1 MHPGRPR
8 IRGSSLKTGWWSCG
22 GRASVGFDAG
32 CRSANT
38 RGMETRAA
46 QVECVRQCVWSW
58 CGAAGVAGANGHV
71 CLPLEWTERQGHGTR
86 DVCTHR
92 RQAQGEIL
100 CADRA
105 GPVQGGRIVS
115 KPPAWKSYV
124 LIVRGQG
131 RVQAGAGVKWCRVRP
146 NTMVPFWSGWKLPNC
161 ARAHGGEACSC
172 VHQSAVTSRPMATAI
187 LGEVLPDARP
197 TRLLPSESWVQV
209 GEQAGPSTA
218 SIIAR
223 CLPR

>member
-1 MHPGRPR
+1 
-8 IRGSSLKTGWWSCG
+8 
-22 GRASVGFDAG
+22 
-32 CRSANT
+32 
-38 RGMETRAA
+38 METRAA

-161 ARAHGGEACSC
+161 ARAHGGEYC
-172 VHQSAVTSRPMATAI
+172 TASSSQ
-187 LGEVLPDARP
+187 LGEGVDSLSLSPRNLGCRQTHPP
-197 TRLLPSESWVQV
+197 TPLRLLPRV
-209 GEQAGPSTA
+209 
-218 SIIAR
+218 
-223 CLPR
+223 